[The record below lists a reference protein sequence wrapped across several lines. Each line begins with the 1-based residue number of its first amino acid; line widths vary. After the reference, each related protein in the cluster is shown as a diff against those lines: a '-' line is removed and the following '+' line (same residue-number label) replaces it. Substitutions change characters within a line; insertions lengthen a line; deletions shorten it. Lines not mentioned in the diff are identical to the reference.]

1 MKRDMDLIKAILLD
15 LEEHCDATFGYK
27 PSKKTVRYAYSGTD
41 NEFDEHCRLIE
52 EQGLAKTINSVTD
65 GIFFVSLTW
74 AGHDFLDN
82 SRDSRV
88 WKAAKDAAGRFS
100 FGVFTATLAEAA
112 NAAALKALEKA
123 F

>member
-15 LEEHCDATFGYK
+15 LEEHCDGTFGYK

-74 AGHDFLDN
+74 AGHDFLD
-82 SRDSRV
+82 DSRESKV
-88 WKAAKDAAGRFS
+88 WQAAKKAAGSLS
-100 FGVFTATLAEAA
+100 FGVFIKVLVETATRYAMSRIETV
-112 NAAALKALEKA
+112 
-123 F
+123 